1 MLIFKHP
8 YSVTFGNYKKYF
20 ILVLNY
26 IFIGF
31 FIVGFLVA
39 LLRVL
44 GYFFREYFE
53 QTFGVIFT
61 EVDLNVFSDMVT
73 STFDMAETSIG
84 IVLYLMGVMT
94 LWLGFMK
101 IGEDGGAVQKLSK
114 FVSPFFKRLFPEIPE
129 NHPVTGSIMM
139 NFAANMLGLDNSA
152 TPMGLKA
159 MKGLQELNSNKE
171 SASNAMIMFLVLNTS
186 GLTIIPISVM
196 AYRAQ
201 AGAIHPTDVFIPILI
216 ATYFATLVGLVT
228 VSIYQKINLFKNGL
242 ALGLMVI
249 TSIIVAGVYGL
260 IQLPKETL
268 EVVTS
273 VGGNFILMLIIITFF
288 WMAFRKKVNVYES
301 FIEGAKEGFSTT
313 ITIIPYLVGM
323 LVAIGVFR
331 ASGTMDYVVDG
342 LGWVIGSLGINT
354 DFVPA
359 LPTAFMKPLSGSGA
373 RGMMLETFTHYDAVY
388 KTLGVETSGADHFVS
403 KMASIFQGSTETTFY
418 TIAVY
423 YGAVNIKRTRYTVQA
438 GLLADLA
445 GVIAA
450 IFIGYIFFH

>member
-1 MLIFKHP
+1 
-8 YSVTFGNYKKYF
+8 
-20 ILVLNY
+20 LVLNY

-39 LLRVL
+39 LIRVI
-44 GYFFREYFE
+44 GYFFRDFFE
-53 QTFGVIFT
+53 QSIGVIFT
-61 EVDLNVFSDMVT
+61 EVDLNVFSDMVQ
-73 STFDMAETSIG
+73 STFDMAEASIG

-101 IGEDGGAVQKLSK
+101 IGEDGGAVQKLSR
-114 FVSPFFKRLFPEIPE
+114 FVNPFFRKLFPEIPD
-129 NHPVTGSIMM
+129 NHPVNGSIMM

-159 MKGLQELNSNKE
+159 MKGLQELNTDKDT
-171 SASNAMIMFLVLNTS
+171 ASNAMIMFLVLNTS

-201 AGAIHPTDVFIPILI
+201 AGALHPTDVFIPILI
-216 ATYFATLVGLVT
+216 ATYAATLVGLIT
-228 VSIYQKINLFKNGL
+228 VSMYQKINLFKNGMAAFL
-242 ALGLMVI
+242 LVLTSVI
-249 TSIIVAGVYGL
+249 IGGVYGL
-260 IQLPKETL
+260 MQLPKATL
-268 EVVTS
+268 ETVTS
-273 VGGNFILMLIIITFF
+273 VGGNFILMSIIVSFF

-331 ASGTMDYVVDG
+331 ASGTMDYVVNG
-342 LGWVIGSLGINT
+342 MGWLIGSLGINT

-373 RGMMLETFTHYDAVY
+373 RGMMLETFQHYKDM
-388 KTLGVETSGADHFVS
+388 GGADHFVS

-423 YGAVNIKRTRYTVQA
+423 YGAVNIKKTRYTVQA

-445 GVIAA
+445 GIIAA
-450 IFIGYIFFH
+450 IFVGYIFFH

>member
-1 MLIFKHP
+1 MGI
-8 YSVTFGNYKKYF
+8 
-20 ILVLNY
+20 
-26 IFIGF
+26 
-31 FIVGFLVA
+31 
-39 LLRVL
+39 
-44 GYFFREYFE
+44 
-53 QTFGVIFT
+53 IFT
-61 EVDLNVFSDMVT
+61 KTDLNVFSDMVQ
-73 STFDMAETSIG
+73 STFDMAEASIG
-84 IVLYLMGVMT
+84 IVLYLMGIMT

-114 FVSPFFKRLFPEIPE
+114 FVNPFFRKLFPDVPE
-129 NHPVTGSIMM
+129 NHPVNGSIMM

-159 MKGLQELNSNKE
+159 MKGLQELNPDKE
-171 SASNAMIMFLVLNTS
+171 QASNSMIMFLVLNTS

-201 AGAIHPTDVFIPILI
+201 AGAAHPTDVFLPILI
-216 ATYFATLVGLVT
+216 ATYFASLVGLVV

-242 ALGLMVI
+242 ALSLVVL
-249 TSIIVAGVYGL
+249 TSIIVMGVYGL
-260 IQLPKETL
+260 MQLPKEAL
-268 EVVTS
+268 EMVTS
-273 VGGNFILMLIIITFF
+273 VAGNFILMLIIVSFF
-288 WMAFRKKVNVYES
+288 WMAFRKKINVYES

-331 ASGTMDYVVDG
+331 ASGTMDYVIDG

-373 RGMMLETFTHYDAVY
+373 RGMMLETFEHY
-388 KTLGVETSGADHFVS
+388 KKLNLGGADHFVS
-403 KMASIFQGSTETTFY
+403 KMSSIFQGSTETTFY

-423 YGAVNIKRTRYTVQA
+423 YGAVNIKKTRYTVQA

-445 GVIAA
+445 GIIAA
-450 IFIGYIFFH
+450 IFVGYIFFH

>member
-1 MLIFKHP
+1 MALI
-8 YSVTFGNYKKYF
+8 
-20 ILVLNY
+20 
-26 IFIGF
+26 
-31 FIVGFLVA
+31 
-39 LLRVL
+39 RVV
-44 GYFFREYFE
+44 GYFFRDFFE
-53 QTFGVIFT
+53 QSLGIIFT
-61 EVDLNVFSDMVT
+61 EVDLNVFSEMVA
-73 STFDMAETSIG
+73 STFNMAEASIG

-114 FVSPFFKRLFPEIPE
+114 FVNPFFEKLFPEIPK
-129 NHPVTGSIMM
+129 NHPVNGSIMM

-159 MKGLQELNSNKE
+159 MKGLQELNPNKDQ
-171 SASNAMIMFLVLNTS
+171 ASNAMIMFLVLNTS

-201 AGAIHPTDVFIPILI
+201 YGAAHPTDVFIPILI
-216 ATYFATLVGLVT
+216 ATYFATLVGLIT

-242 ALGLMVI
+242 ALFLFGI
-249 TSIIVAGVYGL
+249 TSVIVVGVYGL
-260 IQLPKETL
+260 MQLPKAHL
-268 EVVTS
+268 EIVTS
-273 VGGNFILMLIIITFF
+273 VGGNFILMLIIVTFF
-288 WMAFRKKVNVYES
+288 WMAFRNKVNVYES

-313 ITIIPYLVGM
+313 ISIIPYLVGM

-331 ASGTMDYVVDG
+331 ASGTLDYMVDG
-342 LGWVIGSLGINT
+342 LGWVVGALGFNT

-373 RGMMLETFTHYDAVY
+373 RGMMLETFEHY
-388 KTLGVETSGADHFVS
+388 KTYYENLGVETSGADHFVS

-423 YGAVNIKRTRYTVQA
+423 FGAVNIKKTRYTVQA

-445 GVIAA
+445 GIIAA

>member
-1 MLIFKHP
+1 
-8 YSVTFGNYKKYF
+8 V
-20 ILVLNY
+20 VLNY

-31 FIVGFLVA
+31 FLIGFLVA
-39 LLRVL
+39 LLRVI
-44 GYFFREYFE
+44 GYFFRDFLE
-53 QTFGVIFT
+53 QSIGIIFT
-61 EVDLNVFSDMVT
+61 EVDLNVFSDMVQ
-73 STFDMAETSIG
+73 STFDMAEASIG

-114 FVSPFFKRLFPEIPE
+114 FVNPFFKKLFPEIPE
-129 NHPVTGSIMM
+129 NHPVNGSIMM

-159 MKGLQELNSNKE
+159 MKGLQTLNADKD
-171 SASNAMIMFLVLNTS
+171 SASNSMIMFLVLNTS

-201 AGAIHPTDVFIPILI
+201 AGALHPTDVFIPILI
-216 ATYFATLVGLVT
+216 ATYFATLVGLIT

-242 ALGLMVI
+242 AAFLAIL
-249 TSIIVAGVYGL
+249 TSIIIGGVYGL
-260 IQLPKETL
+260 MQLPKETL
-268 EVVTS
+268 EMTTS
-273 VGGNFILMLIIITFF
+273 VGGNFILMTVIVTFF
-288 WMAFRKKVNVYES
+288 WMALRKKVNVYES

-342 LGWVIGSLGINT
+342 MGWLVSLLGINS

-373 RGMMLETFTHYDAVY
+373 RGMMLETFEHY
-388 KTLGVETSGADHFVS
+388 KGMGGADHFVS

-418 TIAVY
+418 TVAVY
-423 YGAVNIKRTRYTVQA
+423 YGVVNIKKTRYTIQA

-445 GVIAA
+445 GIIAA
-450 IFIGYIFFH
+450 IFVGYIFFH

>member
-1 MLIFKHP
+1 M
-8 YSVTFGNYKKYF
+8 
-20 ILVLNY
+20 VLNY

-31 FIVGFLVA
+31 FLIGFLVA
-39 LLRVL
+39 LIRVI
-44 GYFFREYFE
+44 GYFFRDFFE
-53 QTFGVIFT
+53 QSLGVIFT
-61 EVDLNVFSDMVT
+61 EVDLNVFSDMVQ
-73 STFDMAETSIG
+73 STFDMAEASIG

-114 FVSPFFKRLFPEIPE
+114 FVNPFFKRLFPEIPD
-129 NHPVTGSIMM
+129 NHPVNGNIMM

-159 MKGLQELNSNKE
+159 MQGLQELNPTKD
-171 SASNAMIMFLVLNTS
+171 SASNSMIMFLVLNTS

-201 AGAIHPTDVFIPILI
+201 AGALHPTDVFIPILI
-216 ATYFATLVGLVT
+216 ATYFATLAGLIT

-242 ALGLMVI
+242 AFFLMVI
-249 TSIIVAGVYGL
+249 TSVIVSGVYGL
-260 IQLPKETL
+260 MQLPKETL
-268 EVVTS
+268 EIVTS
-273 VGGNFILMLIIITFF
+273 VGGNFILMLVIVTFF
-288 WMAFRKKVNVYES
+288 WLAFRKKINVYES

-342 LGWVIGSLGINT
+342 MGWLIGSLGINT

-373 RGMMLETFTHYDAVY
+373 RGMMLETFEHY
-388 KTLGVETSGADHFVS
+388 KTMGGADHFVS
-403 KMASIFQGSTETTFY
+403 KMSSVFQGSTETTFY

-423 YGAVNIKRTRYTVQA
+423 YGAVNIKKTRYTVQA

-445 GVIAA
+445 GIIAA
-450 IFIGYIFFH
+450 IFVGYIFFH

>member
-1 MLIFKHP
+1 
-8 YSVTFGNYKKYF
+8 
-20 ILVLNY
+20 
-26 IFIGF
+26 
-31 FIVGFLVA
+31 VA
-39 LLRVL
+39 ILRVL
-44 GYFFREYFE
+44 GYFFRDYFE
-53 QTFGVIFT
+53 QTLGIIFT

-114 FVSPFFKRLFPEIPE
+114 FVSPFFKKLFPEIPE

-159 MKGLQELNSNKE
+159 MKGLQELNPNKE

-201 AGAIHPTDVFIPILI
+201 AGAVHPTDVFIPILI
-216 ATYFATLVGLVT
+216 ATYFATLVGLIT

-242 ALGLMVI
+242 ALALLVI

-260 IQLPKETL
+260 MQLPKETL

-273 VGGNFILMLIIITFF
+273 VGGNFILMLIIVTFF

-331 ASGTMDYVVDG
+331 ASGTMDYVVDA

-373 RGMMLETFTHYDAVY
+373 RGMMLETFTHYDTVY
-388 KTLGVETSGADHFVS
+388 ETLGVEIRGADHFVS

-445 GVIAA
+445 GIIAA

>member
-1 MLIFKHP
+1 MGI
-8 YSVTFGNYKKYF
+8 
-20 ILVLNY
+20 
-26 IFIGF
+26 
-31 FIVGFLVA
+31 
-39 LLRVL
+39 
-44 GYFFREYFE
+44 
-53 QTFGVIFT
+53 IFT
-61 EVDLNVFSDMVT
+61 ETDLHVFSDMVQ

-84 IVLYLMGVMT
+84 IILYLMGVMT

-114 FVSPFFKRLFPEIPE
+114 FVNPFFRKLFPDIPD
-129 NHPVTGSIMM
+129 NHPVNGSIMM

-159 MKGLQELNSNKE
+159 MKGLQELNPKKDT
-171 SASNAMIMFLVLNTS
+171 ASNSMIMFLVLNTS

-201 AGAIHPTDVFIPILI
+201 AGALHPTDVFLPILI
-216 ATYFATLVGLVT
+216 ATYFASLVGLIV
-228 VSIYQKINLFKNGL
+228 VSFYQKINLFKNGL
-242 ALGLMVI
+242 ALSLLVI
-249 TSIIVAGVYGL
+249 TSVIVLGVYGL
-260 IQLPKETL
+260 MQLPKESL
-268 EVVTS
+268 ETVTS
-273 VGGNFILMLIIITFF
+273 VGGNFILMLIIVSFF

-313 ITIIPYLVGM
+313 ISIIPYLVGM

-331 ASGTMDYVVDG
+331 ASGTLDYVVDG
-342 LGWVIGSLGINT
+342 LGWVIGSLGFNT

-373 RGMMLETFTHYDAVY
+373 RGMMLETFEHY
-388 KTLGVETSGADHFVS
+388 KNLNLGGADHFVS

-423 YGAVNIKRTRYTVQA
+423 YGAINIKRTRYTVQA

-445 GVIAA
+445 GIIAA
-450 IFIGYIFFH
+450 IFVGYIFFH

>member
-1 MLIFKHP
+1 
-8 YSVTFGNYKKYF
+8 
-20 ILVLNY
+20 
-26 IFIGF
+26 
-31 FIVGFLVA
+31 
-39 LLRVL
+39 
-44 GYFFREYFE
+44 
-53 QTFGVIFT
+53 
-61 EVDLNVFSDMVT
+61 MVN
-73 STFDMAETSIG
+73 STFDMAEASIG
-84 IVLYLMGVMT
+84 IILYLMGIMT

-114 FVSPFFKRLFPEIPE
+114 FVNPFFRKLFPDVPS
-129 NHPVTGSIMM
+129 NHPVNGSIMM

-159 MKGLQELNSNKE
+159 MKGLQELNPDKE
-171 SASNAMIMFLVLNTS
+171 KASNSMIMFLVLNTS

-201 AGAIHPTDVFIPILI
+201 AGALHPTDVFIPILI
-216 ATYFATLVGLVT
+216 ATYFATLVGLIV

-242 ALGLMVI
+242 ALFLLAI
-249 TSIIVAGVYGL
+249 TSVIVFGVYGL
-260 IQLPKETL
+260 MQLPKETL
-268 EVVTS
+268 EMVTS

-313 ITIIPYLVGM
+313 ISIIPYLVGM

-331 ASGTMDYVVDG
+331 ASGTLDYFTNG
-342 LGWVIGSLGINT
+342 LGWAIGALGFNT

-373 RGMMLETFTHYDAVY
+373 RGMMLETFEHY
-388 KTLGVETSGADHFVS
+388 KTLNLGGADHFVS

-423 YGAVNIKRTRYTVQA
+423 YGAVNIKKTRYTVQA
-438 GLLADLA
+438 GLLADFA
-445 GVIAA
+445 GIIAA
-450 IFIGYIFFH
+450 IFVGYIFFH

>member
-1 MLIFKHP
+1 M
-8 YSVTFGNYKKYF
+8 
-20 ILVLNY
+20 VLNY

-31 FIVGFLVA
+31 FVVGFIVA
-39 LLRVL
+39 IIRVL
-44 GYFFREYFE
+44 GYVFRDYLE
-53 QTFGVIFT
+53 TTMGWVFT
-61 EVDLNVFSDMVT
+61 EVDLNVFSDMVK
-73 STFDMAETSIG
+73 STFDMADASIG

-101 IGEDGGAVQKLSK
+101 IGEDGGAVQKLSA
-114 FVSPFFKRLFPEIPE
+114 FVSPFFKKLFPEIPE

-159 MKGLQELNSNKE
+159 MKGLQELNSDKE
-171 SASNAMIMFLVLNTS
+171 TASNPMIMFLVLNTS

-201 AGAIHPTDVFIPILI
+201 AGAAHPTDVFIPILM
-216 ATYFATLVGLVT
+216 ATFAATLVGLIT
-228 VSIYQKINLFKNGL
+228 VSIYQKIDLLKNGL
-242 ALGLMVI
+242 AFYLAAVTGVLIAAIYALM
-249 TSIIVAGVYGL
+249 
-260 IQLPKETL
+260 QLPKQML
-268 EVVTS
+268 ESITS
-273 VGGNFILMLIIITFF
+273 TGGNFILLAIIVTFF
-288 WMAFRKKVNVYES
+288 LMAWRKKVNVYES
-301 FIEGAKEGFSTT
+301 FIDGAKEGFKTT

-331 ASGTMDYVVDG
+331 ASGTMDYVIDG
-342 LGWVIGSLGINT
+342 LGWMIGLMGINT

-373 RGMMLETFTHYDAVY
+373 RGMMLETYSY
-388 KTLGVETSGADHFVS
+388 YESMNLGYSGADHFVS

-423 YGAVNIKRTRYTVQA
+423 YGAVNIKKTRYTVQA

-445 GVIAA
+445 GIIAA

>member
-1 MLIFKHP
+1 M
-8 YSVTFGNYKKYF
+8 
-20 ILVLNY
+20 VLNY

-31 FIVGFLVA
+31 FVIGFIVA
-39 LLRVL
+39 LIRVI
-44 GYFFREYFE
+44 GYYFREFFE
-53 QTFGVIFT
+53 QTLGIVFN
-61 EVDLNVFSDMVT
+61 EADLHVFSDMVQ
-73 STFDMAETSIG
+73 STFDMAEASIG
-84 IVLYLMGVMT
+84 IVLYLMGIMT

-114 FVSPFFKRLFPEIPE
+114 LVNPFFKKLFPEIPE
-129 NHPVTGSIMM
+129 NHPANGSIMM

-159 MKGLQELNSNKE
+159 MKELQEINPDKE
-171 SASNAMIMFLVLNTS
+171 KASNAMIMFLVLNTS

-201 AGAIHPTDVFIPILI
+201 AGALNPTDVFLPILI
-216 ATYFATLVGLVT
+216 ATYFASLIGLIV

-242 ALGLMVI
+242 AIFLTGITGVI
-249 TSIIVAGVYGL
+249 VLGVYGL
-260 IQLPKETL
+260 MQLPPASL
-268 EVVTS
+268 ELVTS
-273 VGGNFILMLIIITFF
+273 VGGNFILLLVIVSFF
-288 WMAFRKKVNVYES
+288 WLAFRNKVNVYES

-323 LVAIGVFR
+323 LVAIGFFR
-331 ASGTMDYVVDG
+331 ASGTLDYVVDG

-373 RGMMLETFTHYDAVY
+373 RGMMLETFQHY
-388 KTLGVETSGADHFVS
+388 TELNLGGADHFVS

-423 YGAVNIKRTRYTVQA
+423 YGAVNIKKTRYTVQA
-438 GLLADLA
+438 GLLADFA
-445 GVIAA
+445 GIIAA
-450 IFIGYIFFH
+450 IFVGYIFFH

>member
-1 MLIFKHP
+1 M
-8 YSVTFGNYKKYF
+8 
-20 ILVLNY
+20 VLNY
-26 IFIGF
+26 IFIAF
-31 FIVGFLVA
+31 FIIGFLVA
-39 LLRVL
+39 LLRVI
-44 GYFFREYFE
+44 GYFFRDFFE
-53 QTFGVIFT
+53 QTLGILFT
-61 EVDLNVFSDMVT
+61 EVDLNVFSDMVQ
-73 STFDMAETSIG
+73 STFDMAEASIG

-114 FVSPFFKRLFPEIPE
+114 FVNPFFRKLFPDVPD
-129 NHPVTGSIMM
+129 NHPVNGSIMM

-159 MKGLQELNSNKE
+159 MKGLQELNPEKDT
-171 SASNAMIMFLVLNTS
+171 ASNSMIMFLVLNTS

-201 AGAIHPTDVFIPILI
+201 AGALHPTDVFLPILI
-216 ATYFATLVGLVT
+216 ATYFASLVGLIV

-242 ALGLMVI
+242 ALALLAI
-249 TSIIVAGVYGL
+249 TSVIVVAVYGL
-260 IQLPKETL
+260 MQLPKESL
-268 EVVTS
+268 EMVTS
-273 VGGNFILMLIIITFF
+273 VGGNFILMLIIVTFF
-288 WMAFRKKVNVYES
+288 WLAFRNKVNVYES

-313 ITIIPYLVGM
+313 ISIIPYLVGM

-373 RGMMLETFTHYDAVY
+373 RGMMLETFEHY
-388 KTLGVETSGADHFVS
+388 KNLNLGGADHFVS

-445 GVIAA
+445 GIVAA

>member
-1 MLIFKHP
+1 
-8 YSVTFGNYKKYF
+8 
-20 ILVLNY
+20 LVLNY

-39 LLRVL
+39 IFRVV
-44 GYFFREYFE
+44 GYLFKDFFE
-53 QTFGVIFT
+53 QTFGLIFT
-61 EVDLNVFSDMVT
+61 AADLNVFSDMVT
-73 STFDMAETSIG
+73 STFTMAETSVN
-84 IVLYLMGVMT
+84 IVLYLVGVMT

-101 IGEDGGAVQKLSK
+101 VGEDGGAVTALSR
-114 FVSPFFKRLFPEIPE
+114 FVSPFFGKLFPEIPK
-129 NHPVTGSIMM
+129 NHPVNGSIMM

-159 MKGLQELNSNKE
+159 MNELQTLNNQKE
-171 SASNAMIMFLVLNTS
+171 QASNSMIMFLVLNTS

-196 AYRAQ
+196 AYRAE
-201 AGAIHPTDVFIPILI
+201 AGAAHPTDVFLPILI
-216 ATYFATLVGLVT
+216 ATYFASLAGIIT

-242 ALGLMVI
+242 AISLLVI
-249 TSIIVAGVYGL
+249 TSTIVLGVYGL
-260 IQLPKETL
+260 MQLPKENL
-268 EVVTS
+268 EMVTE
-273 VGGNFILMLIIITFF
+273 VGGNFILLAVIIIFF

-301 FIEGAKEGFSTT
+301 FIEGAKDGFKTT

-331 ASGTMDYVVDG
+331 ASGTMGYLVDG
-342 LGWVIGSLGINT
+342 MGWVIGTLGINT

-359 LPTAFMKPLSGSGA
+359 LPTAMMKPLSGSGA
-373 RGMMLETFTHYDAVY
+373 RGMMLETFEHY
-388 KTLGVETSGADHFVS
+388 KNMGGADHFVS

-423 YGAVNIKRTRYTVQA
+423 YGAISIKKTRYTVQA

-445 GVIAA
+445 GIIAA
-450 IFIGYIFFH
+450 IFVGYIFFH